1 MSQNLHHYRKSYQK
15 GALRKQ
21 DTAADPFDQFTL
33 WFDALKSLELDIEIN
48 AMHCTTLD
56 AEGFPRTRVVLLKSF
71 DRQGFQFFT
80 NYSSQKG
87 QDITRHSKV
96 SLSFFWPDVER
107 QVHIKGTAERLT
119 KEESDAYFAVRP
131 RGSQIGAHVSDQSSV
146 IESREYLEQ
155 RLADIESLYENREI
169 PRPDHWGGFRVI
181 PEEYEFWQG
190 RENRLHDRLRYIPVT
205 TTETKTEIQAQNK
218 TAYVSWIIERL
229 AP

>member
-1 MSQNLHHYRKSYQK
+1 MQANKGMSQNLHSYRKSYQK

-21 DTAADPFDQFTL
+21 DAAADPFDQFTL
-33 WFDALKSLELDIEIN
+33 WFEALKSLELDIEIN

-56 AEGFPRTRVVLLKSF
+56 ADGFPRTRVVLLKSF

-80 NYSSQKG
+80 NYNSQKG
-87 QDITRHSKV
+87 QDIARHPKV
-96 SLSFFWPDVER
+96 SLSFFWPDIER

-146 IESREYLEQ
+146 IESRDYLEQ
-155 RLADIESLYENREI
+155 RLADIESLYQNSEI
-169 PRPDHWGGFRVI
+169 PRPDHWGGYRVI
-181 PEEYEFWQG
+181 PEHYEFWQG
-190 RENRLHDRLRYIPVT
+190 RENRLHDRLRYTPLT
-205 TTETKTEIQAQNK
+205 RA
-218 TAYVSWIIERL
+218 SWIIERL